1 MLGTNDNIGL
11 SLIGVAIATP
21 TTTERTTTYTGPG
34 LDTLEVG
41 NGQMQLIFGG
51 TNTASA
57 VVTVEESDDNSTFTA
72 IPTPAFTIANNLGA
86 GVTRAISATE
96 FRTGVNFQKS
106 KRYIRCKVVGTGFAF
121 AGTFLGKKN
130 YVGA

>member
-1 MLGTNDNIGL
+1 MLGSNDNVGL
-11 SLIGVAIATP
+11 SLIAVAIATP
-21 TTTERTTTYTGPG
+21 TTTERTTTYTGTG
-34 LDTLEVG
+34 VDTQDVA

-72 IPTPAFTIANNLGA
+72 IPTPAITIANHLMA

-96 FRTGVNFQKS
+96 FRVGVNFQKS
-106 KRYIRCKVVGTGFAF
+106 KRYIRAKVVGAGYAF
-121 AGTFLGKKN
+121 SGTFLGKKS
-130 YVGA
+130 YIGS